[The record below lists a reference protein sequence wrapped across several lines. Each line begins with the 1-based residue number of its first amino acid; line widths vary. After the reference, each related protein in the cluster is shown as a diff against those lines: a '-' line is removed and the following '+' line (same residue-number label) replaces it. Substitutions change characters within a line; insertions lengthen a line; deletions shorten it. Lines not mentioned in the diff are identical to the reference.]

1 LKLKSA
7 IWCVLL
13 LGACTKNQSVVQN
26 QTPLDMDL
34 SAIIQSDD
42 YFRMKRKNGNTGADS
57 ISKKTLFFKDINGDA
72 IDDTIVI
79 AYNVLNSR
87 YNIHFSCYPDNIT
100 LENINEIQIKDI
112 SDLNGDK
119 FHEMLLFIQSEES
132 CWDEIKLYSWNQ
144 HWVEKYSG
152 LTYQCT
158 ENTNQNYQFR
168 KLDEHK
174 VLLTTY
180 GINKDSIDAV
190 LGDTLENIIPNALN
204 THVITW

>member
-1 LKLKSA
+1 LKLKSV
-7 IWCVLL
+7 IWCALVFLS
-13 LGACTKNQSVVQN
+13 CSKNQPVIQN
-26 QTPLDMDL
+26 QKALDMDL
-34 SAIIQSDD
+34 SNIIQSDE
-42 YFRMKRKNGNTGADS
+42 YFKLKKKSGKSTSDS
-57 ISKKTLFFKDINGDA
+57 ILKKTLYFKDINGDA

-79 AYNVLNSR
+79 AYNILNSR
-87 YNIHFSCYPDNIT
+87 YNILFSCYPDNIT
-100 LENINEIQIKDI
+100 LDNINEIQIKDI
-112 SDLNGDK
+112 SDLNGDN

-144 HWVEKYSG
+144 HWIEKYSG

-158 ENTNQNYQFR
+158 ENTNQNYQFK
-168 KLDEHK
+168 KLDENK

-180 GINKDSIDAV
+180 GVNKDSIDVV

>member
-1 LKLKSA
+1 
-7 IWCVLL
+7 
-13 LGACTKNQSVVQN
+13 
-26 QTPLDMDL
+26 MDL

-42 YFRMKRKNGNTGADS
+42 YFKMKRKQGNSTADS
-57 ISKKTLFFKDINGDA
+57 VTKTTLFFKDINGDA

-87 YNIHFSCYPDNIT
+87 YNIHFSCYPDNIS
-100 LENINEIQIKDI
+100 LENINELQIKDI

-144 HWVEKYSG
+144 RWVEKYSG

-168 KLDEHK
+168 KLDDHK

-180 GINKDSIDAV
+180 GINKDSIDSE

>member
-1 LKLKSA
+1 MKFKST
-7 IWCVLL
+7 IWLALVFWS
-13 LGACTKNQSVVQN
+13 CTKNQSVVQN
-26 QTPLDMDL
+26 QPPLDMDL

-42 YFRMKRKNGNTGADS
+42 YFKMKRKQGNSTADS
-57 ISKKTLFFKDINGDA
+57 VTKTTLFFKDINGDA

-87 YNIHFSCYPDNIT
+87 YNIHISCYPDNIS
-100 LENINEIQIKDI
+100 LENINELQIKDI

-144 HWVEKYSG
+144 RWVEKYSG
-152 LTYQCT
+152 LTYQCS

-168 KLDEHK
+168 KLDDHK

-180 GINKDSIDAV
+180 GINKDSIDSE